1 MTDTH
6 NIYNNKQLSI
16 LHILKKPKKNLPKKP
31 N

>member
-16 LHILKKPKKNLPKKP
+16 LHILKNPIFHYQKKP